1 MRDSNN
7 PRQKPTRVWIWQ
19 RYMVASGWIAL
30 LLTLSGSLFHLPWIV
45 PVLGVLPLTIF
56 SGVSLITARVFAG
69 CLKCLLGF
77 GGVAVCV
84 AFIVLALVLD
94 ANTTVSGVGEY
105 FLYGGSTA
113 MVICILL
120 GLLMYYLT

>member
-7 PRQKPTRVWIWQ
+7 PRQEPTRVWIWQ

-56 SGVSLITARVFAG
+56 SGVYLITARGFAAG
-69 CLKCLLGF
+69 MKRLLGI
-77 GGVAVCV
+77 GGLAVCV
-84 AFIVLALVLD
+84 AFIGLALVLD
-94 ANTTVSGVGEY
+94 SNPTISGVGQY

-120 GLLMYYLT
+120 G